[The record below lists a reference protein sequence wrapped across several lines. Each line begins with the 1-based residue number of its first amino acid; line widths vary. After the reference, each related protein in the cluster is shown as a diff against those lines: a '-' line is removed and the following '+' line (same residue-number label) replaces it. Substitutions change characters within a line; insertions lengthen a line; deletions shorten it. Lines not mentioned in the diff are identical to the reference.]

1 MNLKKFFLIFSIFII
16 TIGLLITL
24 LSEEYSANKE
34 YTKFF
39 NQIESEIDSVNK
51 IEIESNESS
60 VYLNKANGKWVVPS
74 YENYPAAEDKIA
86 KFLIAIMQL
95 KVVDKK
101 TNNPALHKKL
111 GLAFPLAQ
119 ESIRVRLLNNEKKL
133 ISDFIIG
140 NNSSHNEQ
148 FSYIR
153 KFDKDQTW
161 LYKDNLEISVNDLDW
176 TEESLLKIARWR
188 IKSIKIDHINDK
200 NKNIHVYKDSYSD
213 QSFKLANIP
222 KGFVLNSNFNLS
234 NFSSMLES
242 VKKLDIKN
250 NALNDKEEVL
260 KQIYFET
267 FDGLI
272 IKIKSLKFGDDI
284 YYYFDVDSDFEV
296 RKELD
301 ENEPNIIGLPKMITF
316 EEVEKEKIN
325 YNYLK
330 DWYFKLYKDFDTG
343 INLTLQ
349 ELIVKKDSN

>member
-1 MNLKKFFLIFSIFII
+1 
-16 TIGLLITL
+16 
-24 LSEEYSANKE
+24 
-34 YTKFF
+34 
-39 NQIESEIDSVNK
+39 
-51 IEIESNESS
+51 
-60 VYLNKANGKWVVPS
+60 
-74 YENYPAAEDKIA
+74 
-86 KFLIAIMQL
+86 
-95 KVVDKK
+95 
-101 TNNPALHKKL
+101 
-111 GLAFPLAQ
+111 
-119 ESIRVRLLNNEKKL
+119 
-133 ISDFIIG
+133 
-140 NNSSHNEQ
+140 
-148 FSYIR
+148 
-153 KFDKDQTW
+153 
-161 LYKDNLEISVNDLDW
+161 
-176 TEESLLKIARWR
+176 
-188 IKSIKIDHINDK
+188 
-200 NKNIHVYKDSYSD
+200 
-213 QSFKLANIP
+213 
-222 KGFVLNSNFNLS
+222 
-234 NFSSMLES
+234 MLES

-250 NALNDKEEVL
+250 NALSDKEEVL